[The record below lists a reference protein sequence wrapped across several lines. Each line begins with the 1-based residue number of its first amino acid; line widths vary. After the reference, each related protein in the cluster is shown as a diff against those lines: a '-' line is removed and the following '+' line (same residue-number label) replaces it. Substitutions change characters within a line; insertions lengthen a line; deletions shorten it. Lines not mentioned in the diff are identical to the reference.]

1 MLANATQALLPSSAP
16 TSSLGN
22 PILTSV
28 PASAP
33 GLASTSSFSTPMRA
47 LPTVSGSSGAL
58 PDYLTTFPTTGYPA
72 QPFKLDS
79 ANLGIPTAL
88 LPDGISSAHHD
99 MLRSISMA
107 NAQESAPAPLPPSF
121 AQTPAG
127 ASAIKGVEDIAKEM
141 ERLQRSIEA
150 LEAHGLNVDSFHLDD
165 SYLSSGAFGKSRK
178 QNLIPREYGLIDVPG
193 THGLSSIPSSHII
206 DPDAYGDLS
215 GISGSG
221 VPYQDHLG
229 HEGEGLDDLIN
240 TDHDDLHFIPHQDLA
255 STMTASSSPNTH
267 SPALSAASTSIE
279 TSGAKTS
286 VPMAEEEYLEGL
298 LKPDAV

>member
-1 MLANATQALLPSSAP
+1 MAHHNTIRHQHPNKIRRHFFISLATLAMLANATQALQPSSVS
-16 TSSLGN
+16 TSSLVN

-33 GLASTSSFSTPMRA
+33 GLASTASFSTPMRA
-47 LPTVSGSSGAL
+47 LPAVSGSSGAL

-88 LPDGISSAHHD
+88 LPDGISTVHHD

-107 NAQESAPAPLPPSF
+107 NAQERAPAPLPPSF

-150 LEAHGLNVDSFHLDD
+150 LEAHGLNVDSFNLDD
-165 SYLSSGAFGKSRK
+165 SYLSSGAFGKSRTTK
-178 QNLIPREYGLIDVPG
+178 PDTSRVWFMIGVPG
-193 THGLSSIPSSHII
+193 TH
-206 DPDAYGDLS
+206 
-215 GISGSG
+215 
-221 VPYQDHLG
+221 PYRRL
-229 HEGEGLDDLIN
+229 
-240 TDHDDLHFIPHQDLA
+240 T
-255 STMTASSSPNTH
+255 
-267 SPALSAASTSIE
+267 
-279 TSGAKTS
+279 
-286 VPMAEEEYLEGL
+286 
-298 LKPDAV
+298 